1 MYLTTSHPNSNHSI
15 LVLIANPQVWTG
27 LRKSLYL
34 RSRILKSCP
43 QVLQC
48 NCQATSGWIKL
59 CLVFIFFW
67 SADPS
72 NTNQSKHLNGMLWT
86 QNKHVEDCPS
96 LDIPAFHCCESLRAV
111 QVPDASG
118 SEEAVLLAGKKLLKC
133 LSMSSGNPTNRPS
146 NASHW
151 PKMPFLLEV
160 SATEYLMHR
169 KRGSSSGRAWQAA
182 LLIRNWHHYRCLYKW
197 SDTHSRTDLTL
208 AESSG
213 NRWKRSEWSRFLW
226 LDCGNEGDQSH
237 MSFTQICRKQID
249 SREAEL
255 EEKDIYIY
263 I

>member
-118 SEEAVLLAGKKLLKC
+118 SEEAVTTC
-133 LSMSSGNPTNRPS
+133 RQETV
-146 NASHW
+146 
-151 PKMPFLLEV
+151 E
-160 SATEYLMHR
+160 
-169 KRGSSSGRAWQAA
+169 
-182 LLIRNWHHYRCLYKW
+182 
-197 SDTHSRTDLTL
+197 
-208 AESSG
+208 
-213 NRWKRSEWSRFLW
+213 
-226 LDCGNEGDQSH
+226 
-237 MSFTQICRKQID
+237 MSFNVIWKSNKQ
-249 SREAEL
+249 AFKCQPL
-255 EEKDIYIY
+255 TKDALSSWSLCYRIFDA
-263 I
+263 